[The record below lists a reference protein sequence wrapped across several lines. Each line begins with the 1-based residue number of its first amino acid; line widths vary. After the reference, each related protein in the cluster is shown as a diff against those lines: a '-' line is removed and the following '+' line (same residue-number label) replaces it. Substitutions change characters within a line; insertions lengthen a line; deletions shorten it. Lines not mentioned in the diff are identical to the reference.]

1 MVEGVQGRGRP
12 QRRVVHLPPPADLAS
27 VVGGDRAA
35 IPAGGDVIRVLLADD
50 HEFVRRSLTDLLGA
64 TGDITVVAECRD
76 GEEALAAGE
85 ERNHDVVILD
95 LVMPRRTGLEA
106 ARELL
111 SVQPEARVI
120 LLTGNLSA
128 AAAREAWEIG
138 LAGYL
143 LKGDDPADLVQ
154 HVRAVAAGGTAWNPA
169 ALSRAMN

>member
-1 MVEGVQGRGRP
+1 MRGGRTSRAGADRRAEVCTSDPRP
-12 QRRVVHLPPPADLAS
+12 ILLPSSGATEP
-27 VVGGDRAA
+27 

-50 HEFVRRSLTDLLGA
+50 HEFVRRTLTDLLGA

-76 GEEALAAGE
+76 GEEALAAAE

-128 AAAREAWEIG
+128 AAREAWEIG

-154 HVRAVAAGGTAWNPA
+154 HVRTVAAGGTAWNAA

>member
-1 MVEGVQGRGRP
+1 L
-12 QRRVVHLPPPADLAS
+12 LPSSGATEP
-27 VVGGDRAA
+27 

-50 HEFVRRSLTDLLGA
+50 HEFVRRTLTDLLGA

-76 GEEALAAGE
+76 GEEALAAAE

-95 LVMPRRTGLEA
+95 LIMPRRTGLEA

-154 HVRAVAAGGTAWNPA
+154 HVRTVAAGGTAWNPA